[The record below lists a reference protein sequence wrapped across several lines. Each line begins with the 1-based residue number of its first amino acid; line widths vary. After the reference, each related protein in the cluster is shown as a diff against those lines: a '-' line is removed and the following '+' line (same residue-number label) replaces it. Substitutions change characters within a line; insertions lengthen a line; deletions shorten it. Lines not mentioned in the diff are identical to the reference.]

1 MNIYEYMER
10 MHKEGIFKLKKKGR
24 KEVED
29 RLFMLI
35 DHCIQ
40 YKTSTKMSHPVVGL
54 HGEDKYNDCYNEL
67 YFYVLALVDARIID
81 DDMFWFILKSVK

>member
-1 MNIYEYMER
+1 MDIYKYMER
-10 MHKEGIFKLKKKGR
+10 KHKEGKFKLKRKGR
-24 KEVED
+24 ESVED

-35 DHCIQ
+35 DQCMQ
-40 YKTSTKMSHPVVGL
+40 YKSSKKMVHTVVGL
-54 HGEDKYNDCYNEL
+54 YGVDKYNDCYNEL